1 MSYINGYYI
10 FVENEKVS
18 RDVDVSSHPVEK
30 GLDLTDNI
38 KRSPITISLSGLIVD
53 YKNSNGATVTAKT
66 VYQNL
71 INLNAK
77 GLYVKYEG
85 VNSISNAIIEKLE
98 TENTNAAYGAY
109 SFSMDLKEIRI
120 ANSAYVAPKVQSTK
134 KSGTQQV
141 KTSASDS
148 GKRYYVIRKG
158 DTLWAISKK
167 YYGKG
172 SLYTKIYNANRN
184 IIKNPNLIYGGQKI
198 VIP

>member
-18 RDVDVSSHPVEK
+18 RDVEVSSHSVEK
-30 GLDLTDNI
+30 GLDITDNI

-98 TENTNAAYGAY
+98 TENTNAVNGGY
-109 SFSMDLKEIRI
+109 SFSMDIKEIRI

-141 KTSASDS
+141 KSNANSNA
-148 GKRYYVIRKG
+148 RYYVVKRG
-158 DTLWAISKK
+158 DCLWKIAKK
-167 YYGKG
+167 YYGNG
-172 SLYTKIYNANRN
+172 ALYTKIYNANRDR
-184 IIKNPNLIYGGQKI
+184 IKNPDLIYVNQRFI
-198 VIP
+198 IP

>member
-1 MSYINGYYI
+1 MSYLNGYYI

-98 TENTNAAYGAY
+98 TENTNAVNGGY
-109 SFSMDLKEIRI
+109 SFSMDIKEIRI

-141 KTSASDS
+141 KSNANSNA
-148 GKRYYVIRKG
+148 RYYVVKRG
-158 DTLWAISKK
+158 DCLWKIAKK
-167 YYGKG
+167 YYGNG
-172 SLYTKIYNANRN
+172 ALYTKIYNANRDK
-184 IIKNPNLIYGGQKI
+184 IKNPNLIYTGQKFI
-198 VIP
+198 IP

>member
-18 RDVDVSSHPVEK
+18 RDVEVSSHSVEK
-30 GLDLTDNI
+30 GLDITDNI

-98 TENTNAAYGAY
+98 TENTNAVNGGY
-109 SFSMDLKEIRI
+109 SFSMDIKEIRI

-134 KSGTQQV
+134 KSGTQQI
-141 KTSASDS
+141 KSNANSNA
-148 GKRYYVIRKG
+148 RYYVVKRG
-158 DTLWAISKK
+158 DCLWKIAKK
-167 YYGKG
+167 YYGNG
-172 SLYTKIYNANRN
+172 ALYTKIYNANRDK
-184 IIKNPNLIYGGQKI
+184 IKNPDLIYVNQKFL
-198 VIP
+198 IP

>member
-30 GLDLTDNI
+30 GLDITDNI

-98 TENTNAAYGAY
+98 TENTNAVNGGY
-109 SFSMDLKEIRI
+109 SFSMDIKEIRI

-141 KTSASDS
+141 KSNANSNA
-148 GKRYYVIRKG
+148 RYYVVKRG
-158 DTLWAISKK
+158 DCLWKIAKK
-167 YYGKG
+167 YYGNG
-172 SLYTKIYNANRN
+172 ALYTKIYNANRDK
-184 IIKNPNLIYGGQKI
+184 IKNPNLIYTGQKFI
-198 VIP
+198 IP

>member
-18 RDVDVSSHPVEK
+18 RDVEVSSHSVEK
-30 GLDLTDNI
+30 GLDITDNI

-98 TENTNAAYGAY
+98 TENTNAVNGGY
-109 SFSMDLKEIRI
+109 SFSMDIKEIRI

-141 KTSASDS
+141 KSNANSNA
-148 GKRYYVIRKG
+148 RYYVVKRG
-158 DTLWAISKK
+158 DCLWKIAKK
-167 YYGKG
+167 YYGNG
-172 SLYTKIYNANRN
+172 ALYTKIYNANRDK
-184 IIKNPNLIYGGQKI
+184 IKNPDLIYVNQRFI
-198 VIP
+198 IP

>member
-1 MSYINGYYI
+1 MSYINNLYI

-18 RDVDVSSHPVEK
+18 RDVEVSSHSVEK
-30 GLDLTDNI
+30 GLDITDNI

-53 YKNSNGATVTAKT
+53 YKSSNGATVTAKT

-98 TENTNAAYGAY
+98 TENTNAVNGGY
-109 SFSMDLKEIRI
+109 SFSMDIKEIRI

-148 GKRYYVIRKG
+148 GKRYHLVKKGECLWVI
-158 DTLWAISKK
+158 AKK
-167 YYGKG
+167 YYGNG
-172 SLYTKIYNANRN
+172 ALYTKIYNANKDK
-184 IIKNPNLIYGGQKI
+184 IKNPNLIYTNQKLL
-198 VIP
+198 IP

>member
-1 MSYINGYYI
+1 MAFINNQYI

-18 RDVDVSSHPVEK
+18 RDVEVSSHSVEK
-30 GLDLTDNI
+30 GLDITDNI

-98 TENTNAAYGAY
+98 TENTNAVNGGY
-109 SFSMDLKEIRI
+109 SFSMDIKEIRI

-141 KTSASDS
+141 KSNANSNA
-148 GKRYYVIRKG
+148 RYYVVKRG
-158 DTLWAISKK
+158 DCLWKIAKK
-167 YYGKG
+167 YYGNG
-172 SLYTKIYNANRN
+172 ALYTKIYNANRDK
-184 IIKNPNLIYGGQKI
+184 IKNPDLIFTNQKLL
-198 VIP
+198 IP